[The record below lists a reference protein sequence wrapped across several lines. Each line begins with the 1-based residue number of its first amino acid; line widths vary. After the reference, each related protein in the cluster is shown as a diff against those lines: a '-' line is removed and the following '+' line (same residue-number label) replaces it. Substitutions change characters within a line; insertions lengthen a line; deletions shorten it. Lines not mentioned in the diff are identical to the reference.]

1 MSHAHTHDHHDHVLA
16 HPGALA
22 DLLDLDATVL
32 HASWADVTAW
42 VRRLGDGIPHRRIL
56 DLGAGTGNGSVALAQ
71 RFLGAEVVALDRSTD
86 MLDRVRRRA
95 LDLGLA
101 DRVRTVRADLDAGL
115 PDLGPVDLVWASM
128 SLHEV
133 ADPDRVLADVWA
145 TLQPGG
151 LLALVEIDGPVRFLA
166 GDPLE
171 ARLAS
176 FPHHEQ
182 DWALLLEKAGF
193 GLVESRTFDIE
204 MRPPHPP
211 AVGRYAQAWFRHL
224 RSSLAETLGPQDAA
238 RLDALLDPHGPAS
251 VLHRDDLVV
260 RGTRTGWVA
269 RRP

>member
-1 MSHAHTHDHHDHVLA
+1 MTHAHSHDHSPG

-32 HASWADVTAW
+32 HASWADITAW
-42 VRRLGDGIPHRRIL
+42 VRRLCDGIPHRRIL
-56 DLGAGTGNGSVALAQ
+56 DLGAGTGNGTVALAQ
-71 RFLGAEVVALDRSTD
+71 QFRGAEVVALDVSAE

-101 DRVRTVRADLDAGL
+101 GRVRTVHADLDADWPAL
-115 PDLGPVDLVWASM
+115 DPVDLAWASM

-133 ADPDRVLADVWA
+133 ADPDRVLADVRA
-145 TLQPGG
+145 TLHPGG

-166 GDPLE
+166 DDGLE
-171 ARLAS
+171 SRLLS
-176 FPHHEQ
+176 FPHHQQ
-182 DWALLLEKAGF
+182 DWGLRLERAGLEVVATRAF
-193 GLVESRTFDIE
+193 AVGLT
-204 MRPPHPP
+204 PPHPP
-211 AVGRYAQAWFRHL
+211 SVGRYAHAWFSHL
-224 RSSLAETLGPQDAA
+224 RSSLAGTLSPQDAA
-238 RLDALLDPHGPAS
+238 LLDALIDPHGPGS